1 MESMENITN
10 DLRNSENPN
19 FESQTEIKKQKFQI
33 VNQVGIIYAIGIA
46 FLSQVANVYFFLFT
60 KFFPNFSKTNKSD
73 NWIYNSNL
81 IC

>member
-1 MESMENITN
+1 M
-10 DLRNSENPN
+10 
-19 FESQTEIKKQKFQI
+19 
-33 VNQVGIIYAIGIA
+33 NQVGIIYAIGIA

-73 NWIYNSNL
+73 TLLLGTLIVNQIFGSLLMFILFWFFNWVYNSNL